1 MSGEPGNINDNP
13 DAILPG
19 ESIHFPSPITNAYGS
34 IQRVVGSTSQFVLP
48 PGGVYEITFQV
59 TVNNTGQLVI
69 VLNGSELLYTVV
81 GKPGS
86 GNIIGMSIISTPL
99 TGDSI
104 ISIQNPLSAP
114 SGGIKVDE
122 ATGALSEPLSCH
134 LIIKQ
139 LK

>member
-1 MSGEPGNINDNP
+1 M
-13 DAILPG
+13 
-19 ESIHFPSPITNAYGS
+19 
-34 IQRVVGSTSQFVLP
+34 
-48 PGGVYEITFQV
+48 
-59 TVNNTGQLVI
+59 I